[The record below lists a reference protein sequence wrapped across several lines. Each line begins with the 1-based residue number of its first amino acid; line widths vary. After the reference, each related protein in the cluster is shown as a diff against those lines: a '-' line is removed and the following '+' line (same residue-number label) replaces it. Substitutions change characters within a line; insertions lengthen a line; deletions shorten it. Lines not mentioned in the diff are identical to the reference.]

1 MKTLAWVVLMVTLA
15 ATVAASKTVQEYV
28 AEAQGY
34 QAEGEPG
41 QAAAT
46 MEQAATAYPED
57 ATAHAYLGLYKG
69 MQAGQAENFMLAG
82 SLSSEAFAA
91 LNKALEIDPDHVEAH
106 LFRGLMGVNVPE
118 FLGLLDQGIEDLE
131 FVVEAYDEAPT
142 EVSKDLALRAYDF
155 LGDGYLKKRD
165 KARARDAWQRIVEI
179 APGTPAAE
187 AAQVKMAQA
196 EPASEPFG
204 KSGFEGTLIEELKER
219 SEAEPDNVDLLV
231 GLGKAH
237 MDAGEFA
244 EAEGIL
250 RKATELDSE
259 NAAAYKWLG
268 ATMAM
273 SMTGELYD
281 ERIHEDT
288 DWATNMA
295 FEIMGYLDKAV
306 ELAPE
311 DLQARHLHGVMAINF
326 PFFVGR
332 LDQGLANLQMVV
344 DSDVPDSIRAEAAYW
359 LGYGYRKKGM
369 SYWIEVVNKH
379 PEEEAARMV
388 FEGIRPPVRHF
399 DPAEYDRPVVAVD
412 FVLGFR
418 DELPPQTVV
427 WVETEAGEL
436 VRTIYISGFSGHA
449 REVQVVLP
457 VYASTAK
464 YADVD
469 ASTGASIDIGEH
481 IYTWDLKDRAGQR
494 VDDGN
499 YVIKVE
505 VMYWP
510 SNKYQLVSGT
520 ITIGESE
527 DHATTMEG
535 NFIPY
540 LKVTYLP

>member
-1 MKTLAWVVLMVTLA
+1 MKTLVWVVLMVTLA
-15 ATVAASKTVQEYV
+15 ASVASSKTVQEYV

-34 QAEGEPG
+34 QAEGELG

-46 MEQAATAYPED
+46 MEQAITAFPED
-57 ATAHAYLGLYKG
+57 PTAHAYLGLYKG
-69 MQAGQAENFMLAG
+69 MQAGQVENMMQAG
-82 SLSSEAFAA
+82 SLSSEAFTA

-118 FLGLLDQGIEDLE
+118 FLGMLDQGIEDLE

-142 EVSKDLALRAYDF
+142 KVSKDLALRAYDF

-165 KARARDAWQRIVEI
+165 KNRARDAWQSIVEL

-187 AAQVKMAQA
+187 AAQVKIARA
-196 EPASEPFG
+196 EPTSEPFG
-204 KSGFEGTLIEELKER
+204 KSGFEGISIEELKER
-219 SEAEPDNVDLLV
+219 SEADPDNVALLV

-237 MDAGEFA
+237 MDGGELA
-244 EAEGIL
+244 EAEEIF
-250 RKATELDSE
+250 RKAIQLDSE
-259 NAAAYKWLG
+259 NADAYKWLG
-268 ATMAM
+268 ATMAV

-288 DWATNMA
+288 NWASNMA

-306 ELAPE
+306 ELAPD
-311 DLQARHLHGVMAINF
+311 DLQARHLNGLMAVNF

-332 LDQGLANLQMVV
+332 LDQGLTNLQMVV

-359 LGYGYRKKGM
+359 LGYGYRKKGT
-369 SYWIEVVNKH
+369 SYWMKVVNEY

-388 FEGIRPPVRHF
+388 FEGIRPPIKHF
-399 DPAEYDRPVVAVD
+399 DPAEYDRPVVIVD

-436 VRTIYISGFSGHA
+436 VRTLYISGFSGHA

-457 VYASTAK
+457 VYASTTK

-481 IYTWDLKDRAGQR
+481 IYTWDLKDRGGRR
-494 VDDGN
+494 VKDGN
-499 YVIKVE
+499 YVIKAE

-510 SNKYQLVSGT
+510 SNKYQLVSGK
-520 ITIGESE
+520 IAIGEAE
-527 DHATTMEG
+527 DHTTTTEG
-535 NFIPY
+535 DFIPY